1 MTIHIRMNDLSFAA
15 RLEDKLTF
23 GAGYIPFLTL
33 PIPLFSPFVFS
44 LIRFRNVDAPYGQ
57 LSPSL
62 YLGITVVTL
71 GITYLILRKGGTWT
85 FAPSLHQRL
94 SIITTVCCYL
104 TGVLLLVFIGY
115 LIMNPS
121 IRAISQLGIPDV
133 LVGVTIASSYLV
145 VLSASILRQDLADLF
160 GRPQGRI
167 RCINEWKETLRGAQ
181 EVGAGGANQVQAYEQ
196 LVTQS
201 EALLEELNGA
211 KTNEGERLRSVF
223 EEWLTDFQERSS
235 SVSREAIL
243 TGDTENDRLL
253 DQYQTLTWIREQVE
267 IIGGDEAWKNTTQ

>member
-1 MTIHIRMNDLSFAA
+1 MNDLSLTA
-15 RLEDKLTF
+15 RFEDRLTF
-23 GAGYIPFLTL
+23 GAGYVPFLTL
-33 PIPLFSPFVFS
+33 PIPLFSPLVFS
-44 LIRFRNVDAPYGQ
+44 LIRFRNVNAPYGP

-71 GITYLILRKGGTWT
+71 GMTYLILRKGGTWT

-94 SIITTVCCYL
+94 SIVTTVCCYFA
-104 TGVLLLVFIGY
+104 GVLILVFIGY

-121 IRAISQLGIPDV
+121 VRAITQLGVPDI

-145 VLSASILRQDLADLF
+145 VLSASILRQDLANLF

-167 RCINEWKETLRGAQ
+167 RRINEWLETLEEAQ
-181 EVGAGGANQVQAYEQ
+181 EVDAVGAEQVQAYEQ
-196 LVTQS
+196 LVTES
-201 EALLEELNGA
+201 ETLLEELNDA
-211 KTNEGERLRSVF
+211 KTNEGEQLRSVF
-223 EEWLTDFQERSS
+223 REWFLDFQERSS

-253 DQYQTLTWIREQVE
+253 DQHQTLTWVRKQVA